1 MPVANGRRVAV
12 IAGCRTPFCKSGT
25 TLKDVRAVDLA
36 RFVARELLERTNL
49 DGADVNAVIFGQVVP
64 SALVPNVAREVSLL
78 PQFPKEIPAYSLNR
92 ACASSGQAV
101 ANAYDEI
108 VLGDAEVVLAGGV
121 ESLSDI
127 PILASRRLADIL
139 MEASKAKSFGA
150 RLRTLSRIR
159 PRDLVPVSPAIAEP
173 STGETMGQSAEKM
186 AKENHI
192 SRAAQD
198 RWALRSHELA
208 ARGTDDGRIT
218 AEIVPWFGPGG
229 RAGDGVVTQDNGV
242 RRDTSLEQMA
252 KLKPVFDRRYGS
264 VTAANSSPL
273 TDGASAVLVMS
284 DSAARALGYTPLAYV
299 RSYAVAAVDPGW
311 QLLQAPIFAVPKAL
325 ERAGIQWKELGVI
338 EVHEAFAAQV
348 LSNLQGWAAKGWEI
362 NEDIINVMGGSIA
375 IGHPFGA
382 TGTRLVTTLANEM
395 ARRDVQFGL
404 LSICAQG
411 GMGLAMVWSA
421 ADGSG
426 RGAHLGARRRRH
438 RRRHFRL
445 EERAGQQAFGRGEA
459 GPARDVRRVGARRRR
474 AGRRLL
480 LVEARELHRGGRHR
494 GVRPAHHRR
503 GSRAALGR
511 GPGNAGPG
519 GALPQT
525 DRRRD
530 SRRVP
535 RRRTRVR
542 PRLRVPRGLRS
553 PPDPARPPGSAARHS
568 PGGGRLPAAP
578 PVDWR
583 PRGARHHPRGQG
595 RRRQEGVP
603 FGHRGRAG
611 SSRHPQGRHHRR
623 GATHGRRLA
632 PASQAAGRVPR
643 MAARRQPT
651 GPGLGLPSRAE
662 AGTRADARQLSRAPR
677 RVGGGGA
684 WAETR
689 HGGGSEARGA
699 AVRAARRH

>member
-12 IAGCRTPFCKSGT
+12 IAGCRTPFCRSGT
-25 TLKDVRAVDLA
+25 VLKDARAVDLA

-108 VLGDAEVVLAGGV
+108 MLGDADVVLAGGV

-139 MEASKAKSFGA
+139 VEASKAKSLGA

-159 PRDLVPVSPAIAEP
+159 PRDLIPVSPAIAEP
-173 STGETMGQSAEKM
+173 STGESMGQSAEKM

-198 RWALRSHELA
+198 RWALRSHEFA

-348 LSNLQGWAAKGWEI
+348 LSNLQGWGALGWEI

-395 ARRDVQFGL
+395 TRRDVQFGL

-411 GMGLAMVWSA
+411 GMGLAMV
-421 ADGSG
+421 
-426 RGAHLGARRRRH
+426 LERR
-438 RRRHFRL
+438 
-445 EERAGQQAFGRGEA
+445 
-459 GPARDVRRVGARRRR
+459 
-474 AGRRLL
+474 
-480 LVEARELHRGGRHR
+480 
-494 GVRPAHHRR
+494 
-503 GSRAALGR
+503 
-511 GPGNAGPG
+511 
-519 GALPQT
+519 
-525 DRRRD
+525 
-530 SRRVP
+530 
-535 RRRTRVR
+535 
-542 PRLRVPRGLRS
+542 
-553 PPDPARPPGSAARHS
+553 
-568 PGGGRLPAAP
+568 
-578 PVDWR
+578 
-583 PRGARHHPRGQG
+583 
-595 RRRQEGVP
+595 
-603 FGHRGRAG
+603 
-611 SSRHPQGRHHRR
+611 
-623 GATHGRRLA
+623 
-632 PASQAAGRVPR
+632 
-643 MAARRQPT
+643 
-651 GPGLGLPSRAE
+651 
-662 AGTRADARQLSRAPR
+662 
-677 RVGGGGA
+677 
-684 WAETR
+684 
-689 HGGGSEARGA
+689 
-699 AVRAARRH
+699 